1 MGQHS
6 GKAVIPL
13 GVFTI
18 KAAKLINDILGC
30 FYDDVYENVCES
42 GPRLPFEIVWQIG
55 GSGNGQQNSYAFFQA
70 NGEAALLRAN
80 GYKNLRKAVS
90 IENCRELYKNALL
103 TRRILIES
111 YRLIK
116 PETDVSEKMFQI
128 DCLLKAFNGEE
139 LNGEETLFIGHP
151 MDVFEQAMWKPVFDK
166 SWAACNDDSGYAVN
180 PYKSS
185 VTTMIKKIQ
194 GEK

>member
-18 KAAKLINDILGC
+18 KAAKLINSILGC
-30 FYDDVYENVCES
+30 FHDGVYEDVHEF
-42 GPRLPFEIVWQIG
+42 GPHLPFEPVWQIG
-55 GSGNGQQNSYAFFQA
+55 GCGKGRSNSYAFFQA
-70 NGEAALLRAN
+70 NGEAALLRVN
-80 GYKNLRKAVS
+80 GFQNLREAVS

-103 TRRILIES
+103 IRRTLIES
-111 YRLIK
+111 IRLIR
-116 PETDVSEKMFQI
+116 PGTNMNEEMFQI

-139 LNGEETLFIGHP
+139 LNGEEVLFVGHP